1 MDQIKISPLSILILE
16 DEIMIARSLEKI
28 AKNYGQ
34 VEIALSYEEAKIK
47 LQNFSPDLVLLDINL
62 EFDNKTGIDFAQKFK
77 AKYDFEV
84 IFITAYFDDDT
95 FSKASTVNPLN
106 YIVKPFKSG
115 QIQVVLKLIIEQMNK
130 ASLREYKPAIE
141 ALTTSEKEVVR
152 LIAMGFP
159 SKLIATNLNKSV
171 KTVMNQRSSIIQKLN
186 LSPFNN
192 SLLIWAIENKK
203 NIL

>member
-1 MDQIKISPLSILILE
+1 MDHMDKKLNILILE
-16 DEIMIARSLEKI
+16 DEVMIARSLERI
-28 AKNYGQ
+28 AREHGN
-34 VEIALSYEEAKIK
+34 VSIALSYNEAEKK
-47 LQNFSPDLVLLDINL
+47 LENYLPDLVLLDINL
-62 EFDNKTGIDFAQKFK
+62 EFDDKTGIDFAQDFK
-77 AKYDFEV
+77 AKYNFEV
-84 IFITAYFDDDT
+84 IFITAYFDDNT
-95 FSKASTVNPLN
+95 FSKASAVKPLN

-130 ASLREYKPAIE
+130 ASLTKDNPAIE
-141 ALTTSEKEVVR
+141 TLTTSEKEVVR

-171 KTVMNQRSSIIQKLN
+171 KTVMNQRSNIMQKLN

-203 NIL
+203 HLL